1 MIPHPLLFM
10 KKIDDMALI
19 RNYKMLCCA
28 VIQEAIEDYADG
40 KLSYASLSNFLKG
53 TAWVQCLDLDI
64 DNLLEKARKLHER
77 KEEVKKSKR

>member
-1 MIPHPLLFM
+1 M

-77 KEEVKKSKR
+77 KEENKKSKR